1 MLVSKDPPRFPLVSR
16 PRAPGIVNQSRED
29 RDLEQNAPLNNILV
43 LPADL
48 VAQTAD
54 SAVLAAG
61 LQPQNAESLGNHHLL
76 DLVVGR
82 GDTLEDLEALQG
94 GGTTGG
100 LVGDHAAD
108 GLVEDTRGSAEVEGT
123 CERNQTCCSTGRQH
137 RRVLSEGEM
146 LTTAGGVVSGHLAEV
161 GVVLDCIQIVSI
173 RPYLVLII
181 CRVDLDPRDGS
192 RVGWATYA

>member
-1 MLVSKDPPRFPLVSR
+1 MSR
-16 PRAPGIVNQSRED
+16 PRALSTIAQSRED

-43 LPADL
+43 LPANL

-82 GDTLEDLEALQG
+82 GDTLEDLEALKG
-94 GGTTGG
+94 GGTAGG

-123 CERNQTCCSTGRQH
+123 CKRGSDMLFDGETASSRLIGEGDAHH
-137 RRVLSEGEM
+137 RG
-146 LTTAGGVVSGHLAEV
+146 
-161 GVVLDCIQIVSI
+161 
-173 RPYLVLII
+173 
-181 CRVDLDPRDGS
+181 
-192 RVGWATYA
+192 